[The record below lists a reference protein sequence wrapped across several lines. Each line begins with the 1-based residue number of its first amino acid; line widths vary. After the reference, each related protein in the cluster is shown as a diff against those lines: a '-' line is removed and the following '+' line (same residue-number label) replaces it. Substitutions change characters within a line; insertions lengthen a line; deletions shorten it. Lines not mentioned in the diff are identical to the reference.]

1 MILEIIKDYEKTGKN
16 AFWGGKLTKQFKKW
30 QEKNDRFPLAE
41 TEETDLKKRMLKLED
56 KIDKLNKIVIKLE
69 K

>member
-1 MILEIIKDYEKTGKN
+1 MLEIIKDYEKTGKN

-41 TEETDLKKRMLKLED
+41 TEEIVLKKRMLKMEA
-56 KIDKLNKIVIKLE
+56 KIDKLNKIVLKLG

>member
-1 MILEIIKDYEKTGKN
+1 MLKIIKDYEKNGKN

-41 TEETDLKKRMLKLED
+41 TEETDLKKRMLKIEG
-56 KIDKLNKIVIKLE
+56 KIDKLNKIVLKLG